1 MHEALA
7 LFITPANAGQQCPAE
22 LRLAHAVRGLV
33 RALALPRLD
42 FFPLARVLVVRVE
55 IDLDRI
61 ALMPE
66 ARQTTKTAMRAA
78 LHQLLLAEDQID
90 RRQREETRA
99 SILEALRHLAAAERE
114 QTQ

>member
-7 LFITPANAGQQCPAE
+7 LFITPANSGQRCPAE

-33 RALALPRLD
+33 QALALPRLH
-42 FFPLARVLVVRVE
+42 FFALARVLVVRVE

-61 ALMPE
+61 ELMPE
-66 ARQTTKTAMRAA
+66 AKEGTRTAMRAA
-78 LHQLLLAEDQID
+78 LQHLLLAEEQID
-90 RRQREETRA
+90 RRQREETRT